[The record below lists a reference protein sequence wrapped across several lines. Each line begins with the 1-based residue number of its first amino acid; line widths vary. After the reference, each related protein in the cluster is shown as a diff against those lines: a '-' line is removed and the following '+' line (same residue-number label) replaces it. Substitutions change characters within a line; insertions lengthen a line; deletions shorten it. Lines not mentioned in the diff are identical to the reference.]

1 MESPAPPRGRWVFQ
15 PQGLEEQA
23 RGLSHWLFRRP
34 IPGVPRSSGWGCRG
48 FSSSFIPAS
57 LKDPPRSCERKDKT
71 KHTFYSCLL
80 AKSQWKV
87 SRMEKRVLR
96 PRAATSLPL
105 KLCRLPGRPRAPV
118 HLHTPLHSCGCGR
131 RPGLRKRPPQG
142 AAECPDAQ
150 IPKKHLSPQKSPK
163 RSSGSLALSILTP
176 AASRSKEKC
185 PLGALEGRAH
195 ARVPPGLNRSLP
207 RIREPP
213 VLPRRK
219 ILEIESLGPGNAL
232 NPLKDAFFS
241 FQTVSSYG
249 LPRQPQETNL
259 V

>member
-1 MESPAPPRGRWVFQ
+1 MGLPRFLFIFYPRFSKRPATILRAQRQ
-15 PQGLEEQA
+15 NQA
-23 RGLSHWLFRRP
+23 HVLFL
-34 IPGVPRSSGWGCRG
+34 
-48 FSSSFIPAS
+48 FIGEIS
-57 LKDPPRSCERKDKT
+57 VEIVKDGK
-71 KHTFYSCLL
+71 
-80 AKSQWKV
+80 
-87 SRMEKRVLR
+87 KRVLR
-96 PRAATSLPL
+96 PCAATSLPL

-150 IPKKHLSPQKSPK
+150 VPKKHLSPQKSPK

-219 ILEIESLGPGNAL
+219 ILEIDSLGPGNAL